1 MLLFPL
7 RVDTLFKQ
15 LPVTNWILLG
25 ATVVAFFA
33 SAVYLDEDTF
43 GNLVL
48 DGFRMPGLLTHLFLH
63 GGLIHLAGNMLFL
76 WVFGNVVCGNTSNLA
91 YPFLYLA
98 FGVAAGIAHLAFNGG
113 AAVGASGAINGL
125 VGMALAMYPKNEVTM
140 WYFFY
145 MRAGTFRISLWALAL
160 MWLAFDFFGAFVL
173 GEISNVAYWA
183 HIGGFF
189 AGLATG
195 MVALRLG
202 WVTLTEYDNESLLEV
217 FQGKRA
223 EERQARIK
231 AQRAAGLRAERE
243 AFLAEHPDPQA
254 GDNFQTASNAGPG
267 GDPTVMPMTLFNLQ
281 RWTQTVRQTPLPEE
295 DHATIAAGGAAGWT
309 KRFEV
314 MYARAFFALG
324 FSFHRSLRHY
334 YEAVSRGDFWPH
346 ENAALAQFLGMVE
359 SEFQE
364 MRACGFV
371 DDELAASRDESRL
384 AHFIR

>member
-7 RVDTLFKQ
+7 RVDSLFRQ
-15 LPVTNWILLG
+15 LPFANWVLLG
-25 ATVVAFFA
+25 ATVAAFFV
-33 SAVYLDEDTF
+33 SVSYVGDDTL

-63 GGLIHLAGNMLFL
+63 GGLIHLAGNMIFL
-76 WVFGNVVCGNTSNLA
+76 WVFGNIVCGNTSNLV

-98 FGVAAGIAHLAFNGG
+98 FGVAAGVAHIVFSGG

-145 MRAGTFRISLWALAL
+145 LRAGTFRISLWALAL
-160 MWLAFDFFGAFVL
+160 VWLAFDLFGAFML
-173 GEISNVAYWA
+173 GNVSNVAYWA

-195 MVALRLG
+195 MIALRLG

-223 EERQARIK
+223 EERQAQIK
-231 AQRAAGLRAERE
+231 AQRAAELRAERE

-254 GDNFQTASNAGPG
+254 SENFRTVSGAGLS
-267 GDPTVMPMTLFNLQ
+267 DPTVMPMTLFNLQ
-281 RWTQTVRQTPLPEE
+281 RWTQTVRQTPVPEE
-295 DHATIAAGGAAGWT
+295 DHATIAAGGEAGWA

-314 MYARAFFALG
+314 IYARAFFALG
-324 FSFHRSLRHY
+324 FSFHRSLHHY

-359 SEFQE
+359 SEFPE
-364 MRACGFV
+364 MRACGFI
-371 DDELAASRDESRL
+371 DDELAASRDEPRL
-384 AHFIR
+384 AHFIA